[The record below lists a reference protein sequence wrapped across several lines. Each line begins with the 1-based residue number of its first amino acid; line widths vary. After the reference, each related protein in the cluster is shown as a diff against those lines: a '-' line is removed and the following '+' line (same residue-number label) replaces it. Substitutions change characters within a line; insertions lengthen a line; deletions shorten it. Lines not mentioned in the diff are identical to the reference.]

1 MNVYSSNELFDYLIV
16 KKSTT
21 KLEDPI
27 PRQQKPINRPLGTV
41 AGIYPRSSIKKEIG
55 ELYPLSLSHTHRA
68 NASVIDLGKP
78 YTQKGTPIDTVLF
91 LYGIFVLF
99 S

>member
-16 KKSTT
+16 KQSTT

-41 AGIYPRSSIKKEIG
+41 AGDFIQDLQSKKRSEDYIRSHYPTPT
-55 ELYPLSLSHTHRA
+55 ELMQ
-68 NASVIDLGKP
+68 V
-78 YTQKGTPIDTVLF
+78 
-91 LYGIFVLF
+91 
-99 S
+99 

>member
-41 AGIYPRSSIKKEIG
+41 AGNYIRSHYPTPT
-55 ELYPLSLSHTHRA
+55 ELMQ
-68 NASVIDLGKP
+68 V
-78 YTQKGTPIDTVLF
+78 
-91 LYGIFVLF
+91 
-99 S
+99 

>member
-21 KLEDPI
+21 KLEGPI

-41 AGIYPRSSIKKEIG
+41 AFIQDLQSKKRSEDYIRSHYPTPT
-55 ELYPLSLSHTHRA
+55 ELMQ
-68 NASVIDLGKP
+68 V
-78 YTQKGTPIDTVLF
+78 
-91 LYGIFVLF
+91 
-99 S
+99 

>member
-21 KLEDPI
+21 KLEGPI

-41 AGIYPRSSIKKEIG
+41 AGILSKIFNQKKRSEDYIRSHYPTPT
-55 ELYPLSLSHTHRA
+55 ELMQ
-68 NASVIDLGKP
+68 V
-78 YTQKGTPIDTVLF
+78 
-91 LYGIFVLF
+91 
-99 S
+99 

>member
-41 AGIYPRSSIKKEIG
+41 AGILSKIFNQKRDRRIISALIYPTPT
-55 ELYPLSLSHTHRA
+55 ELMQ
-68 NASVIDLGKP
+68 V
-78 YTQKGTPIDTVLF
+78 
-91 LYGIFVLF
+91 
-99 S
+99 

>member
-41 AGIYPRSSIKKEIG
+41 AGILSKKEIG

>member
-41 AGIYPRSSIKKEIG
+41 AGI
-55 ELYPLSLSHTHRA
+55 LSKIF
-68 NASVIDLGKP
+68 N
-78 YTQKGTPIDTVLF
+78 QKRRCLKREGTEK
-91 LYGIFVLF
+91 GILLRFNPNL
-99 S
+99 

>member
-41 AGIYPRSSIKKEIG
+41 AGI
-55 ELYPLSLSHTHRA
+55 LSKIFNQKRDRRIISALIIHTHRA